1 MCQLRPLSWGVS
13 LSYKFIL
20 DTICPQMG
28 SIRVQQKLLMSPAEV
43 VLGMLPQNLLGAPS
57 HTCAQ
62 CPPPTIAIK
71 TPALGRSV
79 GYTCT
84 VRLKFQVQGYWLSL
98 LMGRALSRIAC
109 TLYVY
114 YTVYMYRGPI
124 YLLLCHLGCTVF
136 YTLCSIFHVPVGEGC
151 SISIIRHHSCGNK
164 QIVWNS
170 VDTLYT
176 QKCSTG
182 LILVWPRYLLHF
194 SFVQVT
200 FNMGSFELNILIL
213 VVTMH

>member
-1 MCQLRPLSWGVS
+1 MCAPNS
-13 LSYKFIL
+13 LSHVSGAGLLIVIA
-20 DTICPQMG
+20 DGSRTIP
-28 SIRVQQKLLMSPAEV
+28 
-43 VLGMLPQNLLGAPS
+43 
-57 HTCAQ
+57 H
-62 CPPPTIAIK
+62 
-71 TPALGRSV
+71 
-79 GYTCT
+79 
-84 VRLKFQVQGYWLSL
+84 SL
-98 LMGRALSRIAC
+98 HP
-109 TLYVY
+109 VY

-182 LILVWPRYLLHF
+182 LILVWPRYLLHS
-194 SFVQVT
+194 SFVQVM
-200 FNMGSFELNILIL
+200 FIMGSFELDILIL
-213 VVTMH
+213 VLTMH

>member
-1 MCQLRPLSWGVS
+1 MRC
-13 LSYKFIL
+13 
-20 DTICPQMG
+20 
-28 SIRVQQKLLMSPAEV
+28 SIHVWSIHVA
-43 VLGMLPQNLLGAPS
+43 
-57 HTCAQ
+57 
-62 CPPPTIAIK
+62 
-71 TPALGRSV
+71 
-79 GYTCT
+79 YTCCSIHEVYIAYTCVHRT
-84 VRLKFQVQGYWLSL
+84 VCLTFQVRGYWLSL

-109 TLYVY
+109 TLF
-114 YTVYMYRGPI
+114 TI
-124 YLLLCHLGCTVF
+124 QCICIEAQYLLLCHLGCTVF
-136 YTLCSIFHVPVGEGC
+136 YTLCSIFHVPVGEGY

-182 LILVWPRYLLHF
+182 LILVWPRYLLHS

>member
-1 MCQLRPLSWGVS
+1 MYSPTQVS
-13 LSYKFIL
+13 GAGLLIVIADGSR
-20 DTICPQMG
+20 TIPH
-28 SIRVQQKLLMSPAEV
+28 S
-43 VLGMLPQNLLGAPS
+43 LPP
-57 HTCAQ
+57 
-62 CPPPTIAIK
+62 
-71 TPALGRSV
+71 
-79 GYTCT
+79 
-84 VRLKFQVQGYWLSL
+84 
-98 LMGRALSRIAC
+98 
-109 TLYVY
+109 VY
-114 YTVYMYRGPI
+114 YTVYSEYYTVCKEAQ

-136 YTLCSIFHVPVGEGC
+136 YTLCSIFHIRVGEGC

>member
-1 MCQLRPLSWGVS
+1 MCQLWPLSWGVS

-84 VRLKFQVQGYWLSL
+84 VGLKFQVQGYWLSL
-98 LMGRALSRIAC
+98 LMGRALSRTVS
-109 TLYVY
+109 TLCV
-114 YTVYMYRGPI
+114 GS
-124 YLLLCHLGCTVF
+124 LH
-136 YTLCSIFHVPVGEGC
+136 YTLFLPPMWRMHYYMTPWQTDCL
-151 SISIIRHHSCGNK
+151 K
-164 QIVWNS
+164 
-170 VDTLYT
+170 LYWHWT
-176 QKCSTG
+176 NYS
-182 LILVWPRYLLHF
+182 LARVLYRLFWPSGAL
-194 SFVQVT
+194 
-200 FNMGSFELNILIL
+200 ELFRL
-213 VVTMH
+213 